1 MGLCNVA
8 DYFSNGYLHVGKSG
22 DTPAAKSTNWLPQQP
37 RTGTESLEDDRRAV
51 GLQCMLEA

>member
-8 DYFSNGYLHVGKSG
+8 DQFSNGYLHIGKSE
-22 DTPAAKSTNWLPQQP
+22 DPAAAKFTNGMPQQP
-37 RTGTESLEDDRRAV
+37 RTGTESLENDGRSV